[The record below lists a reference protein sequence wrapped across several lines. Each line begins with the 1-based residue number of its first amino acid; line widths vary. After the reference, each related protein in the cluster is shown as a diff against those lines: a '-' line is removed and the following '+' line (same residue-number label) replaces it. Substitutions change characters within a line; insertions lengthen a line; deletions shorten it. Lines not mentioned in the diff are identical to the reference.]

1 MTEGVIMTAALFPR
15 IEAQNGLPAF
25 YVGADRIVTEHREEG
40 DGVAPGYY
48 LLMDDG
54 GMPLFA
60 GHTADG
66 YGMTFYPSIQEAY
79 AQHG

>member
-1 MTEGVIMTAALFPR
+1 MSAAVFPR
-15 IEAQNGLPAF
+15 IEADKGLPAF
-25 YVGADRIVTEHREEG
+25 YVAADRMVDEARNEG

-54 GMPLFA
+54 GMPLFT
-60 GHTADG
+60 GYTDDG
-66 YGMTFYPSIQEAY
+66 YGMHYYQSLTEAY